1 MKLIF
6 NTLIVTC
13 NYLILEVNLNKDEIF
28 YGCSVVYMR
37 ILILC
42 FINRLQKR
50 RGLSIRLHFF
60 MFVTS

>member
-28 YGCSVVYMR
+28 YGCSVHENIDSLFY
-37 ILILC
+37 
-42 FINRLQKR
+42 
-50 RGLSIRLHFF
+50 
-60 MFVTS
+60 